1 MSAPYVT
8 YEYANGLKLNAYN
21 PMGWQGDLAPI
32 LCIHGWLDNHGSF
45 LPLLE
50 HLPQLPWICIDLIG
64 HGKSSWRSSSS
75 FYSFQ
80 DYICDLSLWIEIHCA
95 HGVHLIGHSLGA
107 SIVSILAGLYP
118 DKVLS
123 LVLLDGAGPLVSDL
137 ETMCEQFRR
146 SISQF
151 QFPRALRPYPSLAG
165 VAAGRQKKHNIT
177 LKSCQTLAQHGY
189 IHNANENIYQWS
201 FDPKLLGLAP
211 FQMTGDEVITILKHI
226 LAPTLFIRPLEGYPY
241 PEDLMQKRL
250 HCFKNLTYVCT
261 PGGHHAHLDQPKQS
275 AALISDFYHKINIL

>member
-1 MSAPYVT
+1 MNTSYVT
-8 YEYANGLKLNAYN
+8 YEYAGLKLHAYN
-21 PMGWQGDLAPI
+21 PMSWQGESAPF
-32 LCIHGWLDNHGSF
+32 LCVHGWLDNHGSF
-45 LPLLE
+45 LPLLQ
-50 HLPQLPWICIDLIG
+50 HMPHLPWICIDLIG
-64 HGKSSWRSSSS
+64 HGKSSWRSPYS

-80 DYICDLSLWIEIHCA
+80 DYICDLSLWIEIHCP

-146 SISQF
+146 SITQF
-151 QFPRALRPYPSLAG
+151 QSPRPLRPYPSLA
-165 VAAGRQKKHNIT
+165 ALASGRQKKHNIT
-177 LKSCQTLAQHGY
+177 LESCETLAKYGHILSEEG
-189 IHNANENIYQWS
+189 IYQWS

-211 FQMTGDEVITILKHI
+211 FQMTGEEVISILKHI
-226 LAPTLFIRPLEGYPY
+226 VAPTLFIRPLEGYPY
-241 PEDLMQKRL
+241 PEDLMQQRL

-261 PGGHHAHLDQPKQS
+261 PGGHHAHLDHPKSS
-275 AALISDFYHKINIL
+275 ATLIRNFYHKINIF